1 MNYYYLISG
10 LPDLQLDS
18 DKTYLPLT
26 ELKSELLGQL
36 SEADARLLNLVFAKF
51 DNDNWLRYLENK
63 EAELNQLGNLHTD
76 DWNQLHSLMQEF
88 DNPKDSRL
96 LPYIHTFYSTYN
108 NENFLTQGVSHED
121 YLSGLYYDFAMQSD
135 NQFLQDWFEFNLN
148 INNIL
153 TATACRK
160 HGFDVRT
167 QVIGNNEMAQI
178 LRSSNARD
186 FGLQGIFDELET
198 VLRIAE
204 EPNLLSREKQ
214 IDSLKWQW
222 LDEHTFFN
230 YFGVEKVL
238 AFVLKSELLERWKP
252 LTMEKGTEIFRE
264 MLGNLKEGVNFDESA
279 D

>member
-121 YLSGLYYDFAMQSD
+121 YLSGLYYEFAMQSD

-153 TATACRK
+153 IATACRK

-167 QVIGNNEMAQI
+167 QVIGNNEVAQI

-214 IDSLKWQW
+214 IDALKWQW